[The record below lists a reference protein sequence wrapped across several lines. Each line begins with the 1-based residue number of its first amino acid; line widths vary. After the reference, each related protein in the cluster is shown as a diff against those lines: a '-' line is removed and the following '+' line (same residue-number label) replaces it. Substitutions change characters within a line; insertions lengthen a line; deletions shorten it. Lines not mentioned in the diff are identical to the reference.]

1 MSISVTS
8 LLNRMEQEITF
19 AKNVDDKGK
28 LKNHIYSIKAL
39 CEIILSNDQ
48 EDAGMGDVQRKHQ
61 QNFSTTVPSIT
72 LTENKPLKTD
82 DGANGESIFDF

>member
-1 MSISVTS
+1 
-8 LLNRMEQEITF
+8 MEQEITF

-28 LKNHIYSIKAL
+28 LKNHIYSIKTL

-48 EDAGMGDVQRKHQ
+48 EVAGMGDVQRKHQ
-61 QNFSTTVPSIT
+61 QNFSTTVSSIT

>member
-1 MSISVTS
+1 
-8 LLNRMEQEITF
+8 
-19 AKNVDDKGK
+19 
-28 LKNHIYSIKAL
+28 
-39 CEIILSNDQ
+39 
-48 EDAGMGDVQRKHQ
+48 MGDVQRKHQ

>member
-28 LKNHIYSIKAL
+28 LKNHIYSIKTL

-48 EDAGMGDVQRKHQ
+48 EDAGMVDVQRKHQ